1 MTRYLLGYCQE
12 HRKVSSDI
20 HRASRIGTL
29 EEWERRVGT
38 RAVGGGNGMGQPW
51 PRAGC
56 GWCPGWKRR
65 AGARALAR
73 WLGRRE
79 RTLLSTALHGFLAD
93 ARYGSWSQQRPR
105 ADAGRCFGVDGIDL
119 KALSCRVIYDN
130 VYSSHKGMGGSLV
143 KPNLPQVQIK
153 SSPMRRATPCQSQ
166 TATQSPLS
174 MRAQTSSSTSRT
186 RSQLRR
192 PV

>member
-105 ADAGRCFGVDGIDL
+105 ADAGRCFGIDGIDL

-130 VYSSHKGMGGSLV
+130 VYSSHKGRGGFAR
-143 KPNLPQVQIK
+143 KAQ
-153 SSPMRRATPCQSQ
+153 
-166 TATQSPLS
+166 PLS
-174 MRAQTSSSTSRT
+174 GADKVQPHAAGNA
-186 RSQLRR
+186 L
-192 PV
+192 PVPDGDPVALVH